1 VNPPAVDPIPHISI
15 CICTFRR
22 PDLLQR
28 LFAALP
34 RLDDG
39 GGRLT
44 FSCVVVDN
52 DPSGS
57 ARATVE
63 AFRASAGLDVVYA
76 IEPERG
82 FAAVRNRT
90 LDLARG
96 DCIAFIDD
104 DEAPEPGWLVHLLDT
119 LRSTG
124 SDGVLGPVRP
134 YFPTPP
140 PAWVLR
146 GRLCDRPAHPT
157 GMAMPWDKCRTGNVL
172 FKRAIVTGGIRFD
185 PAFAR
190 GGEDVDFFRR
200 ACARGH
206 RFVWCE
212 EAAVYEVVP
221 PERVTK
227 AYFLRRALLQG
238 AISLSYSLGNGG
250 WAARARVGGVAFTA
264 LVVYALAL
272 PALAAGGFHHVMKYL
287 IKGAHHLGRLSAL
300 CGVQLVRER
309 P

>member
-1 VNPPAVDPIPHISI
+1 MNPIPHITI
-15 CICTFRR
+15 CVCTFRR

-28 LFAALP
+28 LFTALA
-34 RLDDG
+34 RLEDG

-52 DPSGS
+52 DPAGS
-57 ARATVE
+57 ARLIVE
-63 AFRASAGLDVVYA
+63 AFRASTALEVVYA
-76 IEPERG
+76 VEPERG

-96 DCIAFIDD
+96 DGIAFIDD
-104 DEAPEPGWLVHLLDT
+104 DEAPEPTWLVRLLDT
-119 LRSTG
+119 LQATG
-124 SDGVLGPVRP
+124 ADGVLGPVRP
-134 YFPTPP
+134 FFPTPP
-140 PAWVLR
+140 PDWVLR
-146 GRLCDRPAHPT
+146 GRLCDRPIHPT
-157 GMAMPWDKCRTGNVL
+157 GMTMPWDKCRTGNVL
-172 FKRAIVTGGIRFD
+172 FRRAIVTGGIRFD

-238 AISLSYSLGNGG
+238 AISLSYSLGGGG
-250 WAARARVGGVAFTA
+250 WGARARVGGVALAA
-264 LVVYALAL
+264 LVLYLLAL
-272 PALAAGGFHHVMKYL
+272 PVLALSGFHRVMKYL
-287 IKGAHHLGRLSAL
+287 IKSAHHLGRLSAL
-300 CGVQLVRER
+300 CGVQLIQER